1 MKQAKTAVVFDK
13 DSTLFNTFQRWHLS
27 PMRDP
32 ESSWERY
39 SQACIDDEP
48 IPGTIRAAELHWPHH
63 QIHIC
68 TGASATAEHV
78 ARQQLVIAGVC
89 YDYLK
94 MKAIGDNRP
103 NEEYKIA
110 YIEELRAAG
119 VEVVLFYEDW
129 GPAAHAIEERTG
141 VPVVGVNPFYPE
153 DMVKFQQSKAV
164 DGVGGGL

>member
-32 ESSWERY
+32 SSSWEKY
-39 SQACIDDEP
+39 SQACMDDEP

-68 TGASATAEHV
+68 TGASTEAEHM
-78 ARQQLVIAGVC
+78 AREQLALHGVRF
-89 YDYLK
+89 DFLR
-94 MKAIGDNRP
+94 MKAPEDTRP

-110 YIEELRAAG
+110 YVLGLRAAG
-119 VEVVLFYEDW
+119 IDVVLFYEDW
-129 GPAAHAIEERTG
+129 GPAAIAIQERTG

-153 DMVKFQQSKAV
+153 DMTRFQQSVA
-164 DGVGGGL
+164 DGIGGGL